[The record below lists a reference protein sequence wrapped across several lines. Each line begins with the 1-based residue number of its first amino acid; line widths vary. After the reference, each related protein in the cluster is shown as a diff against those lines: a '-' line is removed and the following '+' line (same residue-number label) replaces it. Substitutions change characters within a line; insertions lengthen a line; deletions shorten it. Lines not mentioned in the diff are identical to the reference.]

1 MIYAIL
7 SFVLYPFIWSASRL
21 VSRRKGFSVLV
32 FQTAKIGD
40 MVCATTVFREIKRE
54 FPDCRLGVVA
64 TATTAPLIR
73 NNPRVDE
80 IIVLKETWGF
90 FGKLRAA
97 YMIAGKRYSAAL
109 ILSPSAANILIALW
123 ALIPKRIA
131 VYPDFIGRTLKELLN
146 LNTNVEYHLSGQ
158 TSAQTCLKALRHIGV
173 ANFIE
178 TRELFES
185 SLARDKYALFL
196 KGETRPRVGIVL
208 STGNAMKD
216 WGRENFLALA
226 RRIIDETGAVICL
239 FGMEKERSAAIEL
252 INTING
258 RARVENLCGAL
269 TLEELPS
276 VIRKLSLVIG
286 VDTGLVYMA
295 DALGVPVI
303 DIAGPCDMRDQ
314 RPIGHESRIVQRNDL
329 ECIPCSHTFK
339 TPYECRFFDARCVTG
354 ISVDDVM
361 KRALNTVTVNRD
373 RERTR

>member
-21 VSRRKGFSVLV
+21 VPRPKRLSVLV

-40 MVCATTVFREIKRE
+40 MVSTTPVFREIKRE
-54 FPDCRLGVVA
+54 FPDCRLGVA
-64 TATTAPLIR
+64 ASATTAPLLR
-73 NNPRVDE
+73 HNPHVDE
-80 IIVLKETWGF
+80 IIVLKETQGLL
-90 FGKLRAA
+90 GKLMAA
-97 YMIAGKRYSAAL
+97 RMIAVKRYSVAL

-123 ALIPKRIA
+123 GLIPKRIA
-131 VYPDFIGRTLKELLN
+131 VYPDFTGATLKELLN
-146 LNTNVEYHLSGQ
+146 LNTSVEYHLSGQ

-173 ANFIE
+173 ENFIE

-185 SLARDKYALFL
+185 PLARDKYAFFL
-196 KGETRPRVGIVL
+196 KGEARPCVGIVL

-216 WGRENFLALA
+216 WGRDNFLALA
-226 RRIIDETGAVICL
+226 QRIIAETGAVIVL

-252 INTING
+252 IGTING

-276 VIRKLSLVIG
+276 VIKKLSIVIG

-314 RPIGHESRIVQRNDL
+314 RPAGPESRIVQRIDL
-329 ECIPCSHTFK
+329 ECIPCSHTFR
-339 TPYECRFFDARCVTG
+339 TPYECRFGDARCVTG

-361 KRALNTVTVNRD
+361 KRVMNTLLG
-373 RERTR
+373 REKR